1 MNLQLVIA
9 LVVITETGEID
20 PDRKSYFI
28 NPDHCRWVVQEMV
41 REKKYFQGLEKDKIF
56 CRPEWVD
63 ADSVKITRL
72 NVIPLPEVDEDAE

>member
-1 MNLQLVIA
+1 MNLQLLIA

-28 NPDHCRWVVQEMV
+28 NTRHCEWVVQEMV
-41 REKKYFQGLEKDKIF
+41 RERKYFQGFEEDKIF

-63 ADSVKITRL
+63 ANSVKITRL
-72 NVIPLPEVDEDAE
+72 NVIPMPEVEEYEP